1 MSTNCSSVNPTT
13 ANVNFDI
20 NQNATFEYPFQLL
33 DSESNAPINIF
44 NWSFSASIK
53 RMFTDPNPLIYF
65 TASITDVSQSIVTVR
80 LTPNQ
85 TAQLTGS
92 RYVYDITATDLS
104 ESPDVVYRLAQG
116 KIKVYLGSTYPTVTE

>member
-1 MSTNCSSVNPTT
+1 MSTNCSSTNPTT

-33 DSESNAPINIF
+33 ESGSSVPTNIVS
-44 NWSFSASIK
+44 WSFSASIK
-53 RMFTDPNPLIYF
+53 RMFTDAVPLMFF
-65 TASITDVSQSIVTVR
+65 TASITDATQSIVTIR

-85 TAQLTGS
+85 TTQLTGS
-92 RYVYDITATDLS
+92 RYVYDITATDMS